1 MKTLEEVVS
10 ALERCTDY
18 EAECEGCPYRD
29 DNKGGLEC
37 EMRNL
42 DEVLYYL
49 KQYQDARTILNDDR
63 IISYWGRLP
72 VVQIGKDYYAV
83 RDYVKRH
90 RGWRCHKLS
99 ADEFGWYNDD
109 DENYIIDR
117 NGKIICKEY
126 GWDLREAP
134 YYDDDGTEANKA

>member
-10 ALERCTDY
+10 ALERCGKI
-18 EAECEGCPYRD
+18 ECDDCLYHEYREGIDVDRCQDMYD
-29 DNKGGLEC
+29 DA
-37 EMRNL
+37 
-42 DEVLYYL
+42 LYYL
-49 KQYQDARTILNDDR
+49 RQYLDARTILNDDR

-72 VVQIGKDYYAV
+72 VIQIGKDYFAV

-109 DENYIIDR
+109 DENYIIDK

-126 GWDLREAP
+126 GWDLREVP
-134 YYDDDGTEANKA
+134 YYDDGGTEANKA